1 MREQHRSLFNTR
13 NVSGRPWG
21 SCVGGILLKSRLQ
34 LLQLAEAELGVI
46 QQGSVVLW
54 ADRRCCGAVVP
65 SHAHIRAIS
74 SVTLGVS
81 SPK

>member
-1 MREQHRSLFNTR
+1 MPPQAVPYSVHSTTQC
-13 NVSGRPWG
+13 

-34 LLQLAEAELGVI
+34 LLQLAEDELAVV

-74 SVTLGVS
+74 SVTLSVS

>member
-1 MREQHRSLFNTR
+1 M
-13 NVSGRPWG
+13 
-21 SCVGGILLKSRLQ
+21 GGILLKSRLQ
-34 LLQLAEAELGVI
+34 LLQLAEDELAVV

-74 SVTLGVS
+74 SVTLGES

>member
-1 MREQHRSLFNTR
+1 MPPQAVPYSVHSTTQC
-13 NVSGRPWG
+13 

-54 ADRRCCGAVVP
+54 ADRR
-65 SHAHIRAIS
+65 
-74 SVTLGVS
+74 
-81 SPK
+81 

>member
-1 MREQHRSLFNTR
+1 M
-13 NVSGRPWG
+13 
-21 SCVGGILLKSRLQ
+21 GGILLKSRLQ
-34 LLQLAEAELGVI
+34 LLQLAEDELAVV

-65 SHAHIRAIS
+65 SHTHISI
-74 SVTLGVS
+74 VTLGES

>member
-1 MREQHRSLFNTR
+1 MPPQAVPYSVHSTTQC
-13 NVSGRPWG
+13 S
-21 SCVGGILLKSRLQ
+21 SVGGILLKSRLQ
-34 LLQLAEAELGVI
+34 LLQPARAELAVI

-74 SVTLGVS
+74 IVTLGES